1 MWAKRL
7 SPAIVAFVLL
17 VAMALMPM
25 ASALLAQG
33 PEGEVP
39 LPQAEAEGPAI
50 SGDAAFAVDA
60 SALPDATDLGNG
72 FYYQGILTESGV
84 PVTGNRAMEFRL
96 WDAAIGGAAVGGT
109 LTPTVSVNR
118 GQFTVVLTWPNAFTG
133 KALWLGVRAKDSLG
147 TWRDLGRR
155 QILAVPYATSLMPGA
170 RVDGTGSGNSLTV
183 TSSGSAYPLRAIAT
197 GASYDGVWG
206 TGTNQGVYGDTT
218 GSGAYDSGVFG
229 GSWATSGA
237 AKGGYFYSYRG
248 IGVYGVSDTV
258 EGVYGYAPNH
268 DGVTGRSSVAGRSGV
283 YGYSVN
289 GYGVSARTDAGPAA
303 VNAFSTATSGVHH
316 GVLGATSSAG
326 GAGVVGL
333 HPDYSVADKTS
344 FWMPAGL
351 FAGTNGVIGL
361 TKTSGGYGVIGWSQ
375 AASAGAGVYAYN
387 QSAGGQALYAY
398 NGNAN
403 GWAAQMYSADDG
415 LYISVPAGR
424 VGYQVVNG
432 TKTAVVAT
440 DQGARALYSEESAE
454 VWFTDYG
461 FGQLVDGAAT
471 VPIDPLFAQTVNLAE
486 PYHVFL
492 QANGAAAIYLETT
505 AKDHFT
511 VRLLTGDPSVTFSY
525 RLVALRLGFEGQ
537 RLGAAPWADS
547 DPNLFPAAAGAGAGA
562 AAMGPSVQ
570 QGVAP

>member
-25 ASALLAQG
+25 ASALLAQA

-50 SGDAAFAVDA
+50 SADAAFAVDA
-60 SALPDATDLGNG
+60 SELPDAADLGNG

-84 PVTGNRAMEFRL
+84 PVTGSRAMEFRL
-96 WDAAIGGAAVGGT
+96 WDAATGGASVGGT
-109 LTPTVSVNR
+109 LTPTVSVSR
-118 GQFTVVLTWPNAFTG
+118 GQFTVVLTWPNAFQG
-133 KALWLGVRAKDSLG
+133 RARWLGVRAKDAVG
-147 TWRDLGRR
+147 TWHDLGRR

-170 RVDGTGSGNSLTV
+170 RVDGAGASNTLTLVSTGN
-183 TSSGSAYPLRAIAT
+183 AYPLRAIAS
-197 GASYDGVWG
+197 GAGFDGVWG

-303 VNAFSTATSGVHH
+303 VNAFATAATGVHH
-316 GVLGATSSAG
+316 GVLATTASTG

-344 FWMPAGL
+344 YWMPAGL
-351 FAGTNGVIGL
+351 FAGLNGVVGL
-361 TKTSGGYGVIGWSQ
+361 TKTNGGYGVIGWSK
-375 AASAGAGVYAYN
+375 AASAGVGVYAYN
-387 QSAGGQALYAY
+387 QSAGGEALYAH
-398 NGNAN
+398 NGNAD
-403 GWAAQMYSADDG
+403 GWAGYMYSSDDG
-415 LYISVPAGR
+415 LYVSTPAGH
-424 VGYQVVNG
+424 VGLQVVG
-432 TKTAVVAT
+432 GSKAAVVAT
-440 DQGARALYSEESAE
+440 DQGARELYAEESAE

-471 VPIDPLFAQTVNLAE
+471 VPIDPLFAETVNLEE

-492 QANGAAAIYLETT
+492 QANGPAAIYLETT

-511 VRLLTGDPSVTFSY
+511 VRLVTGDANVTFSY

-537 RLGAAPWADS
+537 RLEAAPWADA

-562 AAMGPSVQ
+562 AAVGPEVQ